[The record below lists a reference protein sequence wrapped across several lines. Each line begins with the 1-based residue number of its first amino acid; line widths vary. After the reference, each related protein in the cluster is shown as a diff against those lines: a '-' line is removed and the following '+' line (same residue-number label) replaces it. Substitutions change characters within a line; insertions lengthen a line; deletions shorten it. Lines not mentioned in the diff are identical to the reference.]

1 MYRALSRHAIV
12 PSTGRNAVRVTRRRL
27 ANDASGVTKKKKSIV
42 RRVIFWSTLT
52 TTGFYVGSTFVSFN
66 SQFYYDFFSE
76 NVPLGSSLLDF
87 AESHGWDTITLD
99 SIKLSALSAQ
109 QSITDLVNGKT
120 SITPADA
127 LERAKSTAEATR
139 KIMSDKLREAKEA
152 TSHTIEDG
160 KAKAAGAAKTVKK
173 AGKDAVEK
181 AEEAVKHQEERA
193 EQELK
198 DLVKQA
204 EAALGGSSTAQ
215 AKQAGEVPPLSDAP
229 VKAADPAVSA
239 ADVYDAPLPIGC
251 EPPPGYKRPPPPPK
265 PKAEEKPEP
274 PVPELPRLTP
284 QIDAS
289 EPVVTHLAG
298 IIDQLATFV
307 SHNAETSAKATPV
320 LDTAKEDLTS
330 LVNKIAQIKEDEQK
344 NLEAKLDAQSREY
357 STKMLELEMQSQD
370 KLDMQEDEFRKFYD
384 EEKLRLAQMCREK
397 LENELKVQTELI
409 NERLKEEV
417 IAQGIELQRRW
428 IRAVKMHVEEERG
441 GRLAKIDE
449 ISKELK
455 SLERVAIDNSIYLD
469 ENLRVH
475 ALWSAYRTLAQSAI
489 DAPVRKPFREELRVL
504 RSIAVAR
511 EDPVTGT
518 VLEQL
523 ENGTVADVGVE
534 PLADLTV
541 WFTQKVA
548 PKVSEVALVPEYNAG
563 LLTYLGS
570 RIVSALMF
578 DKRSGKTPAAGDD
591 VLSILKRAEWYLA
604 EKDLDSAAR
613 EVNQLRGPAATL
625 VQDWLQAARQRL
637 EVEQALSVV
646 QTQATLAS
654 LLVV

>member
-12 PSTGRNAVRVTRRRL
+12 PSTGRNAVRVTRRRI
-27 ANDASGVTKKKKSIV
+27 ANDASGVTKKKKGIV
-42 RRVIFWSTLT
+42 RRVLFWSTLT
-52 TTGFYVGSTFVSFN
+52 TTGYYVGSTFVAFN
-66 SQFYYDFFSE
+66 SQVYYDFFSE

-87 AESHGWDTITLD
+87 AESHGWDTLTLEG
-99 SIKLSALSAQ
+99 IKLSALSAQ
-109 QSITDLVNGKT
+109 QSIMDVRR
-120 SITPADA
+120 

-139 KIMSDKLREAKEA
+139 QVMTQKLREAKDA
-152 TSHTIEDG
+152 TVHSLEDG
-160 KAKAAGAAKTVKK
+160 KAKATGAAKSVKK
-173 AGKDAVEK
+173 AGQEAAGK
-181 AEEAVKHQEERA
+181 AQEAVKHQEERA
-193 EQELK
+193 SDELK
-198 DLVKQA
+198 DLIQKA
-204 EAALGGSSTAQ
+204 EAALGDTASARAKKSGEVSPLSTASS
-215 AKQAGEVPPLSDAP
+215 KV
-229 VKAADPAVSA
+229 ADPSLSA
-239 ADVYDAPLPIGC
+239 SDIYDAPLPIGC
-251 EPPPGYKRPPPPPK
+251 EPPPGYKRPPPPKPK
-265 PKAEEKPEP
+265 EEPKAEEP

-289 EPVVTHLAG
+289 EPVVAHLAG

-307 SHNAETSAKATPV
+307 SQNADTNAKATPV
-320 LDTAKEDLTS
+320 LDIAKDDLTA
-330 LVNKIAQIKEDEQK
+330 LVKKISQVKEEEQA
-344 NLEAKLDAQSREY
+344 NLERRLDEQSREY
-357 STKMLELEMQSQD
+357 STRMLELEMQSQD
-370 KLDMQEDEFRKFYD
+370 KLDMQEDDFRKFYD
-384 EEKLRLAQMCREK
+384 EEKMRLAQTCREK

-428 IRAVKMHVEEERG
+428 IRAVKMQVEEERG

-455 SLERVAIDNSIYLD
+455 SLERVAIDNSLYLD

-475 ALWSAYRTLAQSAI
+475 AFWSAFRTLAQSAV

-504 RSIAVAR
+504 RSIAIAR
-511 EDPVTGT
+511 EDPVAGT
-518 VLEQL
+518 VLEIL

-541 WFTQKVA
+541 WFTKEVS

-563 LLTYLGS
+563 LLTFLGS
-570 RIVSALMF
+570 RIFSALMF
-578 DKRSGKTPAAGDD
+578 DKRGGKTPVAGDD
-591 VLSILKRAEWYLA
+591 VLSTLKRAEWYLA

-613 EVNQLRGPAATL
+613 EVNQLRGPAAML
-625 VQDWLQAARQRL
+625 VEDWLQAARRRL
-637 EVEQALSVV
+637 EVEQALSIV

>member
-1 MYRALSRHAIV
+1 
-12 PSTGRNAVRVTRRRL
+12 
-27 ANDASGVTKKKKSIV
+27 
-42 RRVIFWSTLT
+42 
-52 TTGFYVGSTFVSFN
+52 
-66 SQFYYDFFSE
+66 
-76 NVPLGSSLLDF
+76 
-87 AESHGWDTITLD
+87 
-99 SIKLSALSAQ
+99 
-109 QSITDLVNGKT
+109 
-120 SITPADA
+120 
-127 LERAKSTAEATR
+127 
-139 KIMSDKLREAKEA
+139 
-152 TSHTIEDG
+152 
-160 KAKAAGAAKTVKK
+160 
-173 AGKDAVEK
+173 
-181 AEEAVKHQEERA
+181 
-193 EQELK
+193 
-198 DLVKQA
+198 
-204 EAALGGSSTAQ
+204 
-215 AKQAGEVPPLSDAP
+215 
-229 VKAADPAVSA
+229 
-239 ADVYDAPLPIGC
+239 
-251 EPPPGYKRPPPPPK
+251 
-265 PKAEEKPEP
+265 
-274 PVPELPRLTP
+274 
-284 QIDAS
+284 
-289 EPVVTHLAG
+289 
-298 IIDQLATFV
+298 
-307 SHNAETSAKATPV
+307 
-320 LDTAKEDLTS
+320 
-330 LVNKIAQIKEDEQK
+330 
-344 NLEAKLDAQSREY
+344 
-357 STKMLELEMQSQD
+357 MLELEMQSQD

-578 DKRSGKTPAAGDD
+578 DKRSGKAPVAGDD